1 MKIFSLLQVFLVAGL
16 VCLFG
21 TNVLAG
27 EAVNLPKI
35 ETVTLLNNSD
45 SYPLLEIR
53 GTGFGKEIAPVQV
66 IVNNGKAFATIVQV
80 KNKKILAQLPSSSLC
95 SGNIEVRV
103 FVNKVASNLSS
114 FLYSKGAP
122 VIYNIEPQHGE
133 PGMTLEI
140 KADNLSCQA
149 VNNLVTF
156 NDMPVPVLGLG
167 ANSLSVKIPD
177 NIAAGAVS
185 IRVTVASNSSLPK
198 TFSIDSKPSNN
209 GGATTPENTL
219 LKFSNNSGI
228 AGSAGFTPM
237 FNIKDSVNVGTGPA
251 SIWDMNFYGT
261 HQAIVKAPWKT
272 VTGSQQLAL
281 VSIDCRYNSNLPG
294 NLTGR
299 PEKYVYVLVSY
310 PRDPEQPYHPIDNP
324 FFWGTLALCS
334 ESLPRGEVVYN
345 SLTRSNGGIDFFE
358 ISKAADVR
366 SKFSITA
373 TVIALDLGYYYEYGL
388 NFSKAGGGKVS
399 MPKVAKINITVN
411 DVEPLVPMS
420 RFHFGDVTLTDESG
434 TNGSITTISTEW
446 KSKLAL
452 DDITFFGANGIF

>member
-1 MKIFSLLQVFLVAGL
+1 MKIFSLLQFLLVAGL
-16 VCLFG
+16 VCFFSATTLVAESV
-21 TNVLAG
+21 NV
-27 EAVNLPKI
+27 PKI
-35 ETVTLLNNSD
+35 ETVTLLNNID
-45 SYPLLEIR
+45 SYPLIEIR
-53 GTGFGKEIAPVQV
+53 GTGFGREIAPVQL
-66 IVNNGKAFATIVQV
+66 IVNDGKAFATIVQV
-80 KNKKILAQLPSSSLC
+80 KNKKILAQLPSASLC
-95 SGNIEVRV
+95 SGTVEVRV
-103 FVNKVASNLSS
+103 FVNKVASKLSS
-114 FLYSKGAP
+114 FLYNKGTP
-122 VIYNIEPQHGE
+122 VIYNIEPQHAE
-133 PGMTLEI
+133 AGMTLEI

-167 ANSLSVKIPD
+167 SGSLSVKVPD
-177 NIAAGAVS
+177 NITPGTVT
-185 IRVTVASNSSLPK
+185 IRVTVASSSSLPNS
-198 TFSIDSKPSNN
+198 FSIDSQPVENGETTNPDNAKILFNN
-209 GGATTPENTL
+209 TSGVPGA
-219 LKFSNNSGI
+219 
-228 AGSAGFTPM
+228 AGFTPM
-237 FNIKDSVNVGTGPA
+237 FNIKDVVNVNSTPE
-251 SIWDMNFYGT
+251 SIWNMNFYGT

-281 VSIDCRYNSNLPG
+281 VSLDCRYNTNLPG

-299 PEKYVYVLVSY
+299 PEKYVYILVSY

-358 ISKAADVR
+358 ISKTANTV

-411 DVEPLVPMS
+411 NVEPLVPMS
-420 RFHFGDVTLTDESG
+420 RFHFGDITLTDESG
-434 TNGSITTISTEW
+434 TNGSMTTTNTEF
-446 KSKLAL
+446 KSKLTL